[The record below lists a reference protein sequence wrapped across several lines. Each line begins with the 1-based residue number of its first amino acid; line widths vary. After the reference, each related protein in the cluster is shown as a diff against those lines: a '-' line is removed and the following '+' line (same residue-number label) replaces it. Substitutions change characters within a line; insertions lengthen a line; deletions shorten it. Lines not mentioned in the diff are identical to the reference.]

1 MLTWLLL
8 LLNLFGFALGAPWH
22 RILSH
27 QKPLACQDHFS
38 DDFLEPLHD
47 RCYTQRYNP
56 GTCHREEMLVPSDS
70 CTIVGPAN
78 IEVLDS
84 RKPHDHFPG
93 QRFAVSREGDDQKI
107 KSVITFQPLMNGE
120 KTCTLAIEIPAMPE
134 GQYAQGSTTM
144 EVWAVDRSET
154 PTWDNQPHKDKTVG
168 KATFPTWEVQQGWL
182 QRFMPLDCE
191 RQMSYMVE
199 LSTPEGD
206 GNVLFWNQL
215 MGKPG
220 APAIGWR
227 MLQGGC

>member
-1 MLTWLLL
+1 MLAWLFL
-8 LLNLFGFALGAPWH
+8 LLNLLNFVLGAPWQGI
-22 RILSH
+22 R
-27 QKPLACQDHFS
+27 QKPLPCQDRFS
-38 DDFLEPLHD
+38 DDDLLEPLHD

-56 GTCHREEMLVPSDS
+56 GPCHREEMLVPYDS
-70 CTIVGPAN
+70 CAIVGPST

-93 QRFAVSREGDDQKI
+93 QRFAVSREGDDQKV
-107 KSVITFQPLMNGE
+107 KSMITFQPLMSGE

-144 EVWAVDRSET
+144 EVWAVDRPEK
-154 PTWDNQPHKDKTVG
+154 PTWDNQPDKDQTVG

-191 RQMSYMVE
+191 KQMSYMVE
-199 LSTPEGD
+199 LSLPKGD
-206 GNVLFWNQL
+206 GDVRFWNQL
-215 MGKPG
+215 MGKQG
-220 APAIGWR
+220 APPIGWR